1 MLSEF
6 FLMEQHSDAAVIGQ
20 SYDVWLVFLS
30 YAVVV
35 FASYTSFHLVERVI
49 AASNPAARMKWLVI
63 GAVAMGTGIW
73 TMHFV
78 AMLALEMG
86 YGRTARYDL
95 LITALSAV
103 FAMAASGFAF
113 NFVSRKSRG
122 LGRLVLG
129 GTVLGAGI
137 GLMHYTGMAA
147 MRMDTA
153 IRYDPIWFGASI
165 VVAVLLSCLA
175 LRLMSYTVEARE
187 NEKPDHRMMTALVMG
202 LSVTLMHYT
211 GMAATNFLLT
221 GESKAGAPG
230 GLALDDSKL
239 ALIIG
244 VVAFVVLGLS
254 WLVANVEQ
262 KRAFNTRG
270 LQDSGQ
276 SA

>member
-1 MLSEF
+1 
-6 FLMEQHSDAAVIGQ
+6 MEQHSDAAVIGQ
-20 SYDVWLVFLS
+20 SYDIWLVFLS

-122 LGRLVLG
+122 VGRLVLG

-147 MRMDTA
+147 MRMDTV

-221 GESKAGAPG
+221 GESNAGAPG

-244 VVAFVVLGLS
+244 VVALVVLGLS
-254 WLVANVEQ
+254 WLVANAEK
-262 KRAFNTRG
+262 KRAFNTRN
-270 LQDSGQ
+270 LQSSEQG
-276 SA
+276 A

>member
-30 YAVVV
+30 YTVVV

-175 LRLMSYTVEARE
+175 LRLMSYTVEARA

-211 GMAATNFLLT
+211 GMAATNFLLA
-221 GESKAGAPG
+221 GESNAGAPG

-254 WLVANVEQ
+254 WLVANVEE
-262 KRAFNTRG
+262 KRDLGTRS